1 MVLMAPKDENEL
13 RHMLRTAIE
22 HPGPAALRY
31 PRGNGLGVP
40 LDADIRPLAIGRGEL
55 LRDGRRSGHRGA
67 GQSTWRRRS
76 RPRSGWPRRAS
87 VPRCSTRAS
96 SSRWT
101 CRPSRSWRAR
111 CGALLTVEEHA
122 LAGGFGSAVLE
133 ALAGEG
139 ISVPVRLLAVPDR
152 LVEHGDPA
160 AQLAEFGL
168 DAAGI
173 AAAGRALV
181 HSLPG
186 CVATPNLRTAGR

>member
-1 MVLMAPKDENEL
+1 MA
-13 RHMLRTAIE
+13 
-22 HPGPAALRY
+22 
-31 PRGNGLGVP
+31 
-40 LDADIRPLAIGRGEL
+40 LDADIRSLPIGRGEL
-55 LRDGRRSGHRGA
+55 LRDGTDLAIVALGSRVAPALEAAQRLAEA
-67 GQSTWRRRS
+67 GISAAVFNARFVKPLDVAAIADLAR
-76 RPRSGWPRRAS
+76 
-87 VPRCSTRAS
+87 
-96 SSRWT
+96 
-101 CRPSRSWRAR
+101 R

-139 ISVPVRLLAVPDR
+139 ISVPARLLAVPDV

-181 HSLPG
+181 SSLTG
-186 CVATPNLRTAGR
+186 RIATPNLRAAGV